1 MEFNLEDYRLSD
13 STLQEMLAK
22 PRTAKVRRTR
32 GLFIRGPIPIEWVRQ
47 AALLPGK
54 AAVAVGMAVWHGM
67 GMEARGGALKLT
79 PRLLN
84 RLGVNRKSANRGEW
98 LSKSR
103 ISSLVIY
110 LRSKAWSSRQPICLP
125 SGRTHRKTD

>member
-84 RLGVNRKSANRGEW
+84 RLGVNRKSANRG
-98 LSKSR
+98 LKRLASAGLLKVTR
-103 ISSLVIY
+103 
-110 LRSKAWSSRQPICLP
+110 RR
-125 SGRTHRKTD
+125 GRCPVVEIT

>member
-84 RLGVNRKSANRGEW
+84 RLGVNRKSANRG
-98 LSKSR
+98 LKRLASAGLLKVTRRRGRCPVVR
-103 ISSLVIY
+103 IAYPKEVE
-110 LRSKAWSSRQPICLP
+110 A
-125 SGRTHRKTD
+125 T